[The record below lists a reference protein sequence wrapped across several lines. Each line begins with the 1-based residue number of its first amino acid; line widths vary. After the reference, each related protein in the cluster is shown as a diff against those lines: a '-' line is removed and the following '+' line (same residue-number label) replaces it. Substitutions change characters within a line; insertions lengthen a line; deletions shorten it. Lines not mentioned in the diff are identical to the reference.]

1 MAAISIT
8 EGWLAKTAADEESG
22 KAAALPTAVDRE
34 RYWDDALP
42 GFGVVVGR
50 RFATFVVQHRVAGR
64 QRRVAIGRYGKPGA
78 GEIHADRWTVARARK
93 EAMRLLGAMSSGI
106 DPSAEARKREGGPTL
121 RAGLELHASNMRKAG
136 RAERSIETIEG
147 EVPRLLAAWLDRPIA
162 EIRGVDLVALH
173 DRLTDQDKP
182 SLANRIVAH
191 VSTIWNAL
199 DRVHELDGRNPARAV
214 TRNRY
219 VPNRERIPDAEMPA
233 WLEKVQQLSPVRRDL
248 QMFCLFT
255 GMRSDAA
262 RHVRW
267 EHLDEKRRAL
277 IVPRPKGGE
286 AKAFTLPLADST
298 FEMLL
303 ARRRANAMEMKPFHG
318 DHGWAFPSLSREAPF
333 TVQPIAEPKEYRRIA
348 DEDDEKVTKKR
359 VMPGLHVLRR
369 TYLSVATEAGIGELD
384 RHVLANHAFGR
395 QSVNATYIEQA
406 LPHLAECQARIER
419 ALWQR
424 LKPRSKTSRRK
435 QAA

>member
-286 AKAFTLPLADST
+286 AKAFTLPLAD
-298 FEMLL
+298 
-303 ARRRANAMEMKPFHG
+303 
-318 DHGWAFPSLSREAPF
+318 EAPF